1 MKLIKHILAATD
13 LSGPSLQAVDRGF
26 ELAKSTSARYTVMHA
41 LGLDALGPLRNLLGS
56 QADSV
61 AHKVVENQLA
71 ALQRVVDDP
80 AMNRGISARVL
91 VEEGLAATVVPAY
104 AGSADADLVVVG
116 SRGQGTLR
124 RLLIGSTA
132 SHLLRKSRVPVLI
145 VKAPGRGPYGRVLVP
160 VDFSPAGELAIRM
173 AREVA
178 PDAFVV
184 LLNVFDVPFE
194 SMLQYAGVSQD
205 DIHRYRIEARQ
216 RSVQQLHALAARAG
230 LDHGQYTMLVEHG
243 DATRVIV
250 DQAERSDCELI
261 VMGKHGTHVS
271 EELLLGSVTK
281 RVLDE
286 SDVDMLVVV
295 DKRRPDSTVP

>member
-1 MKLIKHILAATD
+1 
-13 LSGPSLQAVDRGF
+13 
-26 ELAKSTSARYTVMHA
+26 
-41 LGLDALGPLRNLLGS
+41 
-56 QADSV
+56 
-61 AHKVVENQLA
+61 
-71 ALQRVVDDP
+71 
-80 AMNRGISARVL
+80 VL
-91 VEEGLAATVVPAY
+91 VEQGLASTVVPAF
-104 AGSADADLVVVG
+104 AASADADLVVVG

-145 VKAPGRGPYGRVLVP
+145 VKAPGRVPYGRVLIP
-160 VDFSPAGELAIRM
+160 VDFSPAGELTIRM
-173 AREVA
+173 AREAA
-178 PDAFVV
+178 PDAFIV

-216 RSVQQLHALAARAG
+216 RSVQQLHELAARAG
-230 LDHGQYTMLVEHG
+230 LDPSQYTMLVEHG
-243 DATRVIV
+243 DATAVIV
-250 DQAERSDCELI
+250 HQMERHDCDLI